1 MKVKPAT
8 YSSHTL
14 LATTTQPSSK
24 TGRPNFLS
32 FSIRYYSKVKGKKCF
47 KTQSITFFFNLALAR
62 EQQTHCRSSLLFSEG
77 EKRRPEM
84 RLLFAGY
91 RLLSSGN

>member
-32 FSIRYYSKVKGKKCF
+32 FSIRYYSKVKGRKCF
-47 KTQSITFFFNLALAR
+47 KTQSITFF
-62 EQQTHCRSSLLFSEG
+62 
-77 EKRRPEM
+77 
-84 RLLFAGY
+84 
-91 RLLSSGN
+91 LLSLSLRTADALLVVASLFGGREATTRNASAVRRL